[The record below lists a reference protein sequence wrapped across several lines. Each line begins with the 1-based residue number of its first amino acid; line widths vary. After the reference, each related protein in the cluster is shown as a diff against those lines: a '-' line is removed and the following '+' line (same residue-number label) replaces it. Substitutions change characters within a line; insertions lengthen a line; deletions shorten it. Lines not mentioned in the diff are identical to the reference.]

1 MDAQEN
7 ETMTRVGPGTPAGET
22 LRRYWLPVLFS
33 DEINSEQPKIVRR
46 LAEDLLLFRDE
57 FGRVGLTE
65 PTCPHRGTSLEYG
78 WIEAGGIRCCYHG
91 WVYDVN
97 GRCID
102 QPGEPS
108 GSNFKDKIKLKAYPT
123 QEHGGI
129 VWAYM
134 GLGEPPPFPRY
145 DFLVRDDGERTL
157 NGYLRE
163 CNFMNQLDN
172 CLDPVHATILH
183 GRDVNGV
190 RQNPERAESPE
201 FEVLADDLFASYVA
215 RRQGPEPGKEWHREV
230 SYTPPILVVHDG
242 GSLPGDSNAYF
253 ADVAWRYACG

>member
-65 PTCPHRGTSLEYG
+65 PACPHRGTSLEYG

-123 QEHGGI
+123 QEYGGI

-134 GLGEPPPFPRY
+134 GPPANRHLFHVTT
-145 DFLVRDDGERTL
+145 FSS
-157 NGYLRE
+157 
-163 CNFMNQLDN
+163 
-172 CLDPVHATILH
+172 ATMANA
-183 GRDVNGV
+183 RSM
-190 RQNPERAESPE
+190 ATC
-201 FEVLADDLFASYVA
+201 ASA
-215 RRQGPEPGKEWHREV
+215 T
-230 SYTPPILVVHDG
+230 S
-242 GSLPGDSNAYF
+242 
-253 ADVAWRYACG
+253 